1 MKLFG
6 AVVNYVIT
14 GYDYANYGRE
24 VIGISES
31 EEGCIK
37 LIEKYKY
44 NITKHYDT
52 DEIHVNTDDTLIVEH
67 EEYSFTIKEVKLDTL
82 FEEF

>member
-6 AVVNYVIT
+6 AIVNYVIT

-31 EEGCIK
+31 VKGCKK

-44 NITKHYDT
+44 NITKPCCP
-52 DEIHVNTDDTLIVEH
+52 DEICENTDDTLITEY
-67 EEYSFTIKEVKLDTL
+67 EEYYFTIKEVKLDTL
-82 FEEF
+82 FEEL

>member
-6 AVVNYVIT
+6 AIVNYVIS

-31 EEGCIK
+31 AEGCRK

-44 NITKHYDT
+44 NITKHYDP
-52 DEIHVNTDDTLIVEH
+52 DEIYVNTDDTLIVEH